1 MQNTF
6 YKKQNFRIV
15 LQKSFDLPIYAFG
28 TVNMRS
34 IVIPNCDINSTND
47 DVRNNIRPSLCF
59 VKDNNQGYLK

>member
-28 TVNMRS
+28 TVNIRS

-47 DVRNNIRPSLCF
+47 DVSNNNTKK
-59 VKDNNQGYLK
+59 VYLMFCKK

>member
-28 TVNMRS
+28 TVNIRS

-47 DVRNNIRPSLCF
+47 DVRNNMRPSLCF
-59 VKDNNQGYLK
+59 VRK

>member
-28 TVNMRS
+28 TVNIRS

-47 DVRNNIRPSLCF
+47 DVRNNMRPC
-59 VKDNNQGYLK
+59 

>member
-28 TVNMRS
+28 TVNIRS
-34 IVIPNCDINSTND
+34 IVIPNCDISSTND
-47 DVRNNIRPSLCF
+47 DVRNNNTKK
-59 VKDNNQGYLK
+59 V